1 MNKISVLILSAG
13 LLAAPASAFADGDAR
28 QGQRVFNKCKACH
41 SLVEG
46 QKRIGPS
53 LYGLFG
59 RKSGTL
65 PGFSFSSAMKEAA
78 VVWNEKTLYAYLAK
92 PREFM
97 PGTRMAFAG
106 LPKEQER
113 EDLIAYLKEATRP
126 K

>member
-1 MNKISVLILSAG
+1 MNKISVLILSAS
-13 LLAAPASAFADGDAR
+13 LLAAPAAFAEGDAK

-53 LYGLFG
+53 LYAVFG
-59 RKSGTL
+59 RKVGTL
-65 PGFSFSSAMKEAA
+65 PGFSFSSAMKNAD
-78 VVWNEKTLYAYLAK
+78 VVWTEKTLDEYLAK

-106 LPKEQER
+106 LPKKQER
-113 EDLIAYLKEATRP
+113 DDLIAYLKEATKP